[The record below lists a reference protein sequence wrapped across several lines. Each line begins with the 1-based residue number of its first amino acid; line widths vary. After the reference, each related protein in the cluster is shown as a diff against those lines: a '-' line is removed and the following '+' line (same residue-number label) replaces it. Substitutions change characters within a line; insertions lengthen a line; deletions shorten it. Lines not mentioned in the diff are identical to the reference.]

1 MASNDSNT
9 DTIVS
14 KDCNDEKPIKDLG
27 EEKMVKELGEKK
39 MVIHMKI
46 AAHQLLSKLLR
57 PDNPE
62 HDWESLAGLMGFSY
76 EEILHLRCD
85 VDPVISI
92 IRQWERQSDATI
104 DKLLSF
110 LNKIGRLDVIED
122 LQPYISMCSTGS
134 IKYCCTC
141 KSHIFLGGGQGYFCD
156 P

>member
-1 MASNDSNT
+1 MASNGSNT

-14 KDCNDEKPIKDLG
+14 KNCNDEKPIKDLG

-110 LNKIGRLDVIED
+110 LKKIERLDVIED

-134 IKYCCTC
+134 IKYYCTC
-141 KSHIFLGGGQGYFCD
+141 KSHIFFFGGGTRVFL
-156 P
+156 